1 MFKQNIKN
9 IHLVGIGGAGMSGI
23 AEILLKLGFK
33 VSGSDKVN
41 SETIERLKLL
51 GGNIFLGHNEVNV
64 NDANVV
70 VTSTAISHDN
80 VEVVKAKQLKIPV
93 IPRAE
98 MLAELMRLKR
108 GIAVSGA
115 HGKTSTTSMIS
126 LILTKAGF
134 EPTIVI
140 GGKFNNI
147 ASHAKF
153 GNGDYFV
160 AEADESDGSF
170 LKLLPIYTVVTNIDY
185 EHLDYYQDISHVK
198 TAFTSFINK
207 VPFYGCSVIC
217 LDDPNIKSILPEVK
231 RRYITYGLN
240 SEADVKAVNIE
251 REGFCSHFEVLYY
264 GKNIG
269 RMQINIPG
277 LHYINNSLA
286 AIAIALELGISY
298 KIIKEALLNYR
309 SVQRRFQI
317 KGKIDNI
324 LVMDDYA
331 HHPTEIEATLKAVRE
346 SLKYHIV
353 VVFQPHRFSRTK
365 FLHKAFGKAFN
376 MADKIII
383 TDIYA
388 AGEIPI
394 DGVNASLIVDEI
406 KKNGHQDVEYISD
419 FEEILKYINNIVQPN
434 DLVLTLGAGSI
445 YQIGDN
451 LVKTLENRRKT
462 ALGYELVKFS

>member
-9 IHLVGIGGAGMSGI
+9 VHLVGIGGAGMSGI
-23 AEILLKLGFK
+23 AEVLLELGFK

-41 SETIERLKLL
+41 SEIIERLKLL
-51 GGNIFLGHNEVNV
+51 GGHISLGHDEINV
-64 NDANVV
+64 IDADVV
-70 VTSTAISHDN
+70 VTSTAISYDN

-98 MLAELMRLKR
+98 MLAELMRLKK
-108 GIAVSGA
+108 GIAVSGS

-126 LILTKAGF
+126 LILTTAGL

-147 ASHAKF
+147 ASHAKL
-153 GNGDYFV
+153 GRGDYFV

-170 LKLLPIYTVVTNIDY
+170 LNLLPIYAVVTNIDY
-185 EHLDYYQDISHVK
+185 EHLDYYQDISHIK
-198 TAFTSFINK
+198 TAFAFFINK

-217 LDDPNIKSILPEVK
+217 LDDPNIRSILPEVK
-231 RRYITYGLN
+231 RKYITYGLN
-240 SEADVKAVNIE
+240 SPAEVKAINIE
-251 REGFCSHFEVLYY
+251 REGFCSRFEVLHY
-264 GKNIG
+264 GKNLG
-269 RMQINIPG
+269 KMQINIPG

-286 AIAIALELGISY
+286 AIAVGLELGVSY

-309 SVQRRFQI
+309 SVQRRLQI
-317 KGKIDNI
+317 KGEIDSI

-331 HHPTEIEATLKAVRE
+331 HHPTEIEATLKAVYE
-346 SLKYHIV
+346 GLKQRIIV
-353 VVFQPHRFSRTK
+353 IFQPHRFSRTK
-365 FLHKAFGKAFN
+365 FLHKAFGKVFH
-376 MADKIII
+376 MADKVIV

-394 DGVNASLIVDEI
+394 DGINASLIVEEI
-406 KKNGHQDVEYISD
+406 KNNGHQNVEYISD
-419 FEEILKYINNIVQPN
+419 FEEILKYVNNIVQPN
-434 DLVLTLGAGSI
+434 DLILTLGAGNI

-451 LVKTLENRRKT
+451 LVKTLENRKT
-462 ALGYELVKFS
+462 ALV